1 MLLMIPI
8 VYVSIFNMSVRVG
21 LKLDKIL
28 RLGSVRKVICI
39 KIRSLDAQI
48 HL

>member
-8 VYVSIFNMSVRVG
+8 VYVSIFKMSVRVG
-21 LKLDKIL
+21 LKLDKIM

-39 KIRSLDAQI
+39 NITSLDAPI